1 MKRTAV
7 MSVLLAAATAAYAE
21 TSQQK
26 PALVSDVQAS
36 AQDSPLVQAA
46 KRTVGT
52 RRNVPSVV
60 ITNATVAKSAKILT
74 TSNGGARIPDY
85 TSSPSAPAPAPSA
98 RSAAPSR
105 ASGAGQ
111 EAYMQLAAS
120 DPRLPQPSQ
129 NTSSGSVAGAT
140 APPVVQT
147 SSSSLP
153 QSSASVAVA
162 PRTATNSSYGPAQS
176 QNAGPNRQSR
186 P

>member
-1 MKRTAV
+1 MKRTAL
-7 MSVLLAAATAAYAE
+7 MSVLLAATTAAYAE

-26 PALVSDVQAS
+26 PALVSDVQVS
-36 AQDSPLVQAA
+36 AQDSLLVQAA

-60 ITNATVAKSAKILT
+60 ITNATVGRSSKILT
-74 TSNGGARIPDY
+74 TSRGAADIPDY
-85 TSSPSAPAPAPSA
+85 TARDTAPAPAPA
-98 RSAAPSR
+98 APSAAPSR
-105 ASGAGQ
+105 PSAAGQ
-111 EAYMQLAAS
+111 EAYAQLAAS
-120 DPRLPQPSQ
+120 NPRLPQPSQ
-129 NTSSGSVAGAT
+129 NTSIGSEAGAT

-147 SSSSLP
+147 PSASMP

-176 QNAGPNRQSR
+176 QNTGTNPQSR